1 MELAVS
7 YWWRLAGEALAIC
20 YRASPG
26 YEARL
31 TPHSSLIVSG
41 EPIADL
47 NYAVIDQGPQAEAQ
61 LRDYVHLI
69 QARGLAI
76 IVFLTADIAGHLAST
91 ARALGLQDAGPVPL
105 MVYQPAAAPT
115 GASALKV
122 ERVTGES
129 ALRASNATA
138 ASAFG
143 IPVDAVN
150 RVWAPAVLD
159 GPGVD
164 IFLAW
169 HGSTPLSTV
178 WTTRAGATVGIW
190 AMGTAAEHQRKG
202 AGRAVLQHAIRYHS
216 ERGATTFYLL
226 ATAAGKPLYERV
238 GFRTFTEGTIWVAG
252 ASTQLAGH

>member
-1 MELAVS
+1 MEPALS
-7 YWWRLAGEALAIC
+7 YVWRLAGEALAIC

-26 YEARL
+26 YEAHL
-31 TPHSSLIVSG
+31 TAQSSLIMSG

-69 QARGLAI
+69 QTRGLAI
-76 IVFLTADIAGHLAST
+76 IVFLTADSAGHLAST
-91 ARALGLQDAGPVPL
+91 ARALGLHDAGPVPL
-105 MVYQPAAAPT
+105 MVYQPATAPT
-115 GASALKV
+115 AASAFKV
-122 ERVTGES
+122 DRVTGEA

-138 ASAFG
+138 ARAFG

-150 RVWAPAVLD
+150 RVWAPPVLD

-178 WTTRAGATVGIW
+178 WTTRGGATVGIW
-190 AMGTAAEHQRKG
+190 AMGTAVEHQRQG
-202 AGRAVLQHAIRYHS
+202 AGRAVLEYAIRYHM
-216 ERGATTFYLL
+216 ERGATAFYLL

-238 GFRTFTEGTIWVAG
+238 GFRTVSEGAVWVAG
-252 ASTQLAGH
+252 ASTELAGH